1 MLTRELIHKLHLYKS
16 KGGKVSRKRNV
27 ERMKEFIGWCNCPP
41 HQTGRKYVH
50 EFFAEKKFAPSTAR
64 DYWYAIRT
72 LWELMGRIGEPPK
85 PPNLSSPKLG
95 IDITKAP
102 HTNPNS
108 HFNDSE
114 RPTQYE

>member
-27 ERMKEFIGWCNCPP
+27 ERM
-41 HQTGRKYVH
+41 
-50 EFFAEKKFAPSTAR
+50 KKFAPSTAR